1 MDEDAELGVFVP
13 VGDFVFL
20 QGLPVG
26 AIGTL
31 RADAARF
38 FHERGALRIVFR
50 TGVLPG
56 LIDGFGVL
64 GTAGLGLRGYGE
76 HGKNYGEQEWKEPS
90 RVRAGP
96 AGCGH
101 ECSCSFLWT

>member
-1 MDEDAELGVFVP
+1 MVFVFFGAGAVHVAWIPFAAEGGDAVNAPVDEDAELGVFVP

-26 AIGTL
+26 AVGTL

-38 FHERGALRIVFR
+38 FHERGALRIVFCA
-50 TGVLPG
+50 GVLPG

-64 GTAGLGLRGYGE
+64 GTRGLGLRG
-76 HGKNYGEQEWKEPS
+76 
-90 RVRAGP
+90 
-96 AGCGH
+96 
-101 ECSCSFLWT
+101 